1 MDDLV
6 SFASEFRGGEK
17 LENQILFKKAHE
29 EYDKLDAALSLI
41 TRESDCI
48 QKLLAYCA
56 LDGIKITSVCM
67 NDTETVITY
76 EYKWV
81 PSDGGAPRWDTGVTS
96 TCITSTR
103 TEDAEGLVADVIR
116 NVFWIRYYLKG
127 RKAHVL

>member
-1 MDDLV
+1 MDDLMSFV
-6 SFASEFRGGEK
+6 SKFSDGGK

-29 EYDKLDAALSLI
+29 EYNKLDAALSLI
-41 TRESDCI
+41 TRESNCI

-67 NDTETVITY
+67 DDTETVITY

-96 TCITSTR
+96 TC

-127 RKAHVL
+127 RKTHVL